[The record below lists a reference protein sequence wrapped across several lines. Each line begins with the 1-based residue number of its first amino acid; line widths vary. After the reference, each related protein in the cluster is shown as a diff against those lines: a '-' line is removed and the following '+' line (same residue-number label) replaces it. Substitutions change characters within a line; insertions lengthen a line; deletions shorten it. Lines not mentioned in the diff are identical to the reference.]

1 MNNDYSSCLY
11 RGIQEI
17 IHIIAVP
24 SVDDDEKRDVI
35 TIFTKALTDNI
46 CTPSQISNCDFLI
59 HTASVRHIDSRIM
72 SVYQKRQASADEIE
86 ETLSLCARQAENIQL
101 FTERQ
106 WELPAETHINLKEIE
121 LNLRKR
127 LDSMSFSDKLVA
139 LDNRIDELLNE
150 AKTTLSV
157 EQCDSILKLIEELQ
171 AYLSEAQ
178 RRKYQLPSIRNRDV
192 SRTISTVMALKKVAL
207 ARDGLYQRITTID
220 SKISEIERDVQSTR
234 EQWVEVINL
243 CKKQQDQFNE
253 CQQQRW
259 AIPRIHFPAVAAI
272 IDKYAMYLAMDDLD
286 REITNQQPVSKQNQ
300 AAYLSNCS
308 RQNQNIQL
316 CQAHGWRIPALKT
329 ANPGEIVERANQER
343 ERRENEIREFRDRA
357 ASLDKRIDMMYQSNT
372 SAPTIRACDK
382 IDDLIRELIGVF
394 QAATQKEIRLTNVK
408 NIRQQNGSTSLH
420 IVREADFASLR
431 KQAELREQ
439 LISQLQEKG
448 RQLDEI
454 VSNPTITPELCSSVF
469 QLCQAHDDLYHEL
482 IKNGWE
488 SSDSHHSDVVAIR
501 SRFQTYQSMFDQDS
515 SISAEIRRISQ
526 TTDSEINYDKV
537 IRLLSEQEKLVDKC
551 DQNQWTLP
559 KLVVTNLASK
569 RRDYQAEVKH
579 QLQVKEEQ
587 KRQQEI
593 KEAKAAKI
601 KRIKRG
607 IILTGIGAV
616 AVVCLIFGGIL
627 LSRRGK
633 IAFPFSPDYARGSDC
648 DTIQTELMQLGFTD
662 IKTVSDDSG
671 WEKDNTI
678 IGMTVDDTDAFEQGK
693 YYKADTKII
702 IRYSSNN
709 RVDVSSVLEN
719 WEDYEYK
726 DIQNK
731 LKSAGFTNIKLE
743 DKDEFSKEKNRLVA
757 EITLNGTSYYGE
769 PWYVPTTTP
778 ITITYYTY
786 KIRIGAN
793 ESSFIGQD
801 YQKVE
806 EKLKKAGFTNIQK
819 QEVSDGWEKNN
830 SVVSLLV
837 NNSAEYEETASY
849 SPDTKILIKY
859 SAGERVE
866 VTDLLKNWDT
876 IEANALKESFEQK
889 GFSDISVQDQTTNK
903 KPKNKL
909 VAEVKFNGKSYE
921 SGGCYL
927 PKKTKIVIM
936 RYLLELTPGRD
947 SGQYKD
953 MNYQTAVN
961 ELKEKGF
968 TNIHLLRA
976 DDLVTG
982 WIDDEKTIESITING
997 KSKFSSSDT
1006 FTYNDRIDIVIH
1018 TFKFRDYDDI
1028 TEKAP

>member
-1 MNNDYSSCLY
+1 MNTDYSTTLNRC
-11 RGIQEI
+11 IQEI
-17 IHIIAVP
+17 IQIIGA
-24 SVDDDEKRDVI
+24 SNIDSDEKNAVI
-35 TIFTKALTDNI
+35 TTFTQSLADNI
-46 CTPSQISNCDFLI
+46 CTPSQISNSDYLI
-59 HTASVRHIDSRIM
+59 HSASVCHIDSRIM
-72 SVYQKRQASADEIE
+72 SVYQMRQASADQIKY
-86 ETLSLCARQAENIQL
+86 TLSLCARQAENIRL
-101 FTERQ
+101 FSEKQ
-106 WELPAETHINLKEIE
+106 WELPSAIHINIKEIE
-121 LNLRKR
+121 TDLRKR
-127 LDSMSFSDKLVA
+127 LDSMSFSDQLVA

-171 AYLSEAQ
+171 TYLSEAQ
-178 RRKYQLPSIRNRDV
+178 RRKYQLPSIHNRDV

-207 ARDGLYQRITTID
+207 AREGLYQRITATD

-234 EQWVEVINL
+234 EQWVEIINL
-243 CKKQQDQFNE
+243 SKKQQDQFNE

-259 AIPRIHFPAVAAI
+259 AIPKIHFPAVTAL
-272 IDKYAMYLAMDDLD
+272 IDKYVTYLAMDDLD
-286 REITNQQPVSKQNQ
+286 QEITNQQPVSKQNQ

-308 RQNQNIQL
+308 HQDQNIQQ

-343 ERRENEIREFRDRA
+343 ERREKEIREFRDRA
-357 ASLDKRIDMMYQSNT
+357 ASLDKRIDMMYQSNC
-372 SAPTIRACDK
+372 SAPTTSACDK
-382 IDDLIRELIGVF
+382 IDDLIRELMDLF
-394 QAATQKEIRLTNVK
+394 QAAIQKDIQLSNVK
-408 NIRQQNGSTSLH
+408 NIRQQNESVSLQ

-431 KQAELREQ
+431 KQAELRQQ
-439 LISQLQEKG
+439 LISQLQEKE
-448 RQLDEI
+448 RQLDE
-454 VSNPTITPELCSSVF
+454 VASAPSITPELCSSVF
-469 QLCQAHDDLYHEL
+469 QLCQTHDELYDKL
-482 IKNGWE
+482 KKNGWD
-488 SSDSHHSDVVAIR
+488 SSDSHHSDVVATR

-526 TTDSEINYDKV
+526 KTNSEINYDTI
-537 IRLLSEQEKLVDKC
+537 IRLLSDQEKLVDKC
-551 DQNQWTLP
+551 NQNQWVLP

-569 RRDYQAEVKH
+569 RRDYQAEVKQ
-579 QLQVKEEQ
+579 QLQIKEEQ
-587 KRQQEI
+587 KRKREI
-593 KEAKAAKI
+593 EEAKAAKI

-607 IILTGIGAV
+607 FILSGIGAV
-616 AVVCLIFGGIL
+616 AVICLIFGGIL

-648 DTIQTELMQLGFTD
+648 DTIQTELKQLGFTD

-671 WEKDNTI
+671 WKKDNTV

-702 IRYSSNN
+702 IRYSSKN

-743 DKDEFSKEKNRLVA
+743 DKDEFSKEKNSLVA
-757 EITLNGTSYYGE
+757 EIALNGMSYYGE
-769 PWYVPTTTP
+769 QWYVPTTAP

-819 QEVSDGWEKNN
+819 QEVTDGWEKNN

-859 SAGERVE
+859 SAGERIDVTNLVE
-866 VTDLLKNWDT
+866 NWNSV
-876 IEANALKESFEQK
+876 EAKVLRESFEQN
-889 GFSDISVQDQTTNK
+889 GFKDISIQDETTNK
-903 KPKNKL
+903 IKENKL
-909 VAEVKFNGKSYE
+909 VAGILFNDKSFE
-921 SGGCYL
+921 SGDCYL
-927 PKKTKIVIM
+927 PKGTKIVIK
-936 RYLLELTPGRD
+936 RYILNLSAGRN
-947 SGQYKD
+947 SGDYIGK
-953 MNYQTAVN
+953 NYHDVAN

-976 DDLVTG
+976 DDL
-982 WIDDEKTIESITING
+982 WIAEWDDCKVKSITIDG
-997 KSKFSSSDT
+997 KSSFSASDKFT
-1006 FTYNDRIDIVIH
+1006 FNDRIDIVVH
-1018 TFKFRDYDDI
+1018 TYKWLDYSDI
-1028 TEKAP
+1028 AEKAS